1 MASIFQI
8 GISQNNVIIWSVLL
22 SLVKYYVRMFLNIAC
37 DNITINCPRGSQCK
51 VDETVHQAYCEA
63 SCDLDNGGCADDEV
77 CSVLELATCI
87 NPPCP
92 SRILC
97 TRMLLLRIVVIG
109 HCNYRSIIL
118 QRFPTAS

>member
-1 MASIFQI
+1 MYVQVYATYVSLCLYRII
-8 GISQNNVIIWSVLL
+8 GM
-22 SLVKYYVRMFLNIAC
+22 SLCFFTLAC

-77 CSVLELATCI
+77 CSVLEPVTCI

-97 TRMLLLRIVVIG
+97 TGIDM
-109 HCNYRSIIL
+109 HYSSIIL
-118 QRFPTAS
+118 